1 MYRVSYK
8 TALCLF
14 LSLTCV
20 AVAQPTLSTS
30 SSTVKKMKVRRACSS
45 LRMLAKK
52 HVALR
57 PRAKAA
63 LFKKREAEKACRDGF
78 RSELPGVQVELL
90 GGSTCRAL
98 AQHRPQTESITA
110 ILKRAGQLNRRA
122 DMRCARLL
130 KRLHA
135 PKTRRKLGGD
145 Q

>member
-14 LSLTCV
+14 FSLTV
-20 AVAQPTLSTS
+20 VGLAQPASTTS
-30 SSTVKKMKVRRACSS
+30 VPTVKKTKVRRACNS
-45 LRMLAKK
+45 LRILAKK

-63 LFKKREAEKACRDGF
+63 LLKKRDAEKLCREAF
-78 RSELPGVQVELL
+78 RSELPGMQIELV

-98 AQHRPQTESITA
+98 AQHQPKTEQITSY
-110 ILKRAGQLNRRA
+110 LKRAGQLNRRA

-135 PKTRRKLGGD
+135 PKTRRKLGGN

>member
-1 MYRVSYK
+1 MYSASYK

-14 LSLTCV
+14 FSLTIV
-20 AVAQPTLSTS
+20 ASAQPVSTTGA
-30 SSTVKKMKVRRACSS
+30 STVKKTKVRRACNS

-63 LFKKREAEKACRDGF
+63 LFKKRGAEKLCREGF
-78 RSELPGVQVELL
+78 RSQLPGVKVDLI

-98 AQHRPQTESITA
+98 AQHRPKTDEITS
-110 ILKRAGQLNRRA
+110 ILKRAGQLDRRA

-135 PKTRRKLGGD
+135 PKTRRKLGGN